1 MAHASESLTAFAG
14 KALEAVRGF
23 ASSNLRSTIRL
34 NPMAQVL
41 APTIANTIQPNVV
54 PPGTPCAD
62 RKAPIKANG
71 SAKTVCSNLIIS
83 SNMVIFFNIDLSASL
98 AWIFH
103 EMRLLIIQGVNRPA
117 SLLQDNRVIR
127 YTLVCTQRA

>member
-1 MAHASESLTAFAG
+1 
-14 KALEAVRGF
+14 
-23 ASSNLRSTIRL
+23 
-34 NPMAQVL
+34 
-41 APTIANTIQPNVV
+41 
-54 PPGTPCAD
+54 
-62 RKAPIKANG
+62 
-71 SAKTVCSNLIIS
+71 VCSNLIIS

-127 YTLVCTQRA
+127 YTLVCTQRT